1 MAVIEVAL
9 GLDAQDKVHVQAF
22 FPEDTPLEDAIWKVG
37 FVVVGTP
44 PGFGIGLHLG
54 HPTITP
60 AVIED
65 KDLMKRVVVSVLNE
79 GGFQADTYLG
89 KFESKAKD
97 GMTVIAAPAT
107 TGWISLDSQMQKF
120 FMQVNDM
127 LNG

>member
-1 MAVIEVAL
+1 MFVIEVAV
-9 GLDAQDKVHVQAF
+9 GLDTQDKVHVQAF

-54 HPTITP
+54 DPTITP

-65 KDLMKRVVVSVLNE
+65 RKMMKRVVTSVINE
-79 GGFQADTYLG
+79 AGFHADTYLG
-89 KFESKAKD
+89 KFESVSKGDMKVVD
-97 GMTVIAAPAT
+97 APAT
-107 TGWISLDSQMQKF
+107 TAWIVLDSQMQKF

-127 LNG
+127 IKD